1 MGDDFRVSMIAANLT
16 TLNILAGE
24 FAEAV
29 RIGRLSVDVGG
40 TLQSHP
46 RMASSYMNLAEAYL
60 LSGERKMG
68 LDYLG
73 RARQWVKTQGSVRC
87 PREVLAECA
96 NVALIMRDL
105 SLTL

>member
-68 LDYLG
+68 LDYLE
-73 RARQWVKTQGSVRC
+73 RARQWVKTQRSWRANMEA
-87 PREVLAECA
+87 RAEGP
-96 NVALIMRDL
+96 NVALIMK
-105 SLTL
+105 